1 MCELQW
7 LFGVLTLVL
16 LLDQAVVRP
25 FFILAP
31 LPIVGQCMMGIMV
44 AISGDEAGCVT
55 LHSIIAVQ
63 VGGSSAGRSGIS
75 SERRRD
81 AKDLNSRVGEH
92 GMCMCITTMHH
103 LWSDGRTL
111 QRGGTAFI
119 DPPGTLDTI
128 DRADSPP

>member
-44 AISGDEAGCVT
+44 AMSGDEAGCVT

-63 VGGSSAGRSGIS
+63 VGGSSAGRSEIS

-81 AKDLNSRVGEH
+81 AKRTRTRRRKGNKRKGDARLGQARLGEAI
-92 GMCMCITTMHH
+92 G
-103 LWSDGRTL
+103 W
-111 QRGGTAFI
+111 QRAKLTK
-119 DPPGTLDTI
+119 
-128 DRADSPP
+128 